1 MANTREQEVLDVIN
15 NQIDELKRVDPEKLS
30 RREELTEKINFE
42 EAVPIFKELLEQ
54 FRPLFNRDLSKL
66 PFQQLDAIKDAFGI
80 TLGFIKDIELFEIRD
95 GVHPE
100 QKRKDIIDTI
110 KSRKATIQ
118 QQVLLPL
125 VATKLQ
131 TLDISEL
138 EKITNESLVKIEKKN
153 KELDDLFEKSKNDA
167 EITLEAIHKASAFTG
182 VSANSKA
189 FNTQAK
195 NHNKAA
201 KVWLFQTYVSVAITA
216 AVAVFLFFSV
226 PQYTPDSVPEA
237 IQYVFAKIVLIS
249 TLTFTIVWCSKNYKS
264 HKHNET
270 MYEQKR
276 TTLETF
282 EAFYQGSEDQ
292 NVKNVILL
300 QAAYA
305 AFANQQ
311 TGFESAHE
319 KDAPPTIQILDVL
332 NKAVQTA
339 EKASQTSGHS
349 T

>member
-1 MANTREQEVLDVIN
+1 MANSREQEVLDVIN
-15 NQIDELKRVDPEKLS
+15 NQIVELTNVDPEKLS
-30 RREELTEKINFE
+30 RREELTERINFE
-42 EAVPIFKELLEQ
+42 EVVPIFKELLEE
-54 FRPLFNRDLSKL
+54 FRPLFIRDLSKL
-66 PFQQLDAIKDAFGI
+66 PYPQLTAIKDAFGL
-80 TLGFIKDIELFEIRD
+80 TLGFIKDIELFEITD
-95 GVHPE
+95 GSHPE
-100 QKRKDIIDTI
+100 QKRKEIIDAI
-110 KSRKATIQ
+110 NSRKGTIQ

-138 EKITNESLVKIEKKN
+138 ENITHDSLAKVEKKN
-153 KELDDLFEKSKNDA
+153 KELDDLLEKSKNDA
-167 EITLEAIHKASAFTG
+167 EKTLEAIHQASAFSG

-189 FNTQAK
+189 FETQAR
-195 NHNKAA
+195 NHNDAA
-201 KVWLFQTYVSVAITA
+201 KTWLIQTYASVAITA

-226 PQYTPDSVPEA
+226 PQYTPESVPEA

-249 TLTFTIVWCSKNYKS
+249 TLTFAIVWCSKNYKS

-332 NKAVQTA
+332 NKAVRTA
-339 EKASQTSGHS
+339 EKATQASSHS
-349 T
+349 N